1 MIKVRQLFKMV
12 FLLMAI
18 ISLSACTKE
27 DSGEG
32 GGGGDSEYLWG
43 ETGSEATSMKKDVP
57 MSDLET
63 FIEYVAKVENLKL
76 QTIKLFSNNWEGEL
90 FCGDMANANPD
101 KMLALMTEIL
111 ENKDR
116 YEKAASQLEQS
127 GILSNVT
134 TRGPVVSTIDFI
146 SSLTDV
152 ASDDENLIKD
162 ASRSLR

>member
-1 MIKVRQLFKMV
+1 MIKVKQLFKML
-12 FLLMAI
+12 FLLMTI
-18 ISLSACTKE
+18 TSLSACTKE

-90 FCGDMANANPD
+90 FCGDMTNADPD
-101 KMLALMTEIL
+101 KMNALITE
-111 ENKDR
+111 NPR
-116 YEKAASQLEQS
+116 EQDT
-127 GILSNVT
+127 L
-134 TRGPVVSTIDFI
+134 
-146 SSLTDV
+146 
-152 ASDDENLIKD
+152 
-162 ASRSLR
+162 